1 MPAGT
6 PVQLRL
12 PDEELDAL
20 DQYRRKFS
28 NPPSRG
34 RAAREIIRCT
44 LTDGGQSPAK
54 AALPTGI
61 TDTLTAAT

>member
-12 PDEELDAL
+12 PGEELDAL

-28 NPPSRG
+28 NPPSRA
-34 RAAREIIRCT
+34 RAARELVRCA
-44 LTDGGQSPAK
+44 LTEGDWST
-54 AALPTGI
+54 PTKTVAG
-61 TDTLTAAT
+61 DLVAVV

>member
-12 PDEELDAL
+12 PSKELDAL
-20 DQYRRKFS
+20 DQHRRKFA

-34 RAAREIIRCT
+34 RAARELVRRA
-44 LTDGGQSPAK
+44 LTEGDGSTPDGTPKGVAVDLV
-54 AALPTGI
+54 A
-61 TDTLTAAT
+61 TA